1 MSPQLSSYQNGCLTA
16 AFSFNSLL
24 FSIKRT
30 SYLVIINPF
39 IICKGIYI
47 RTSRWYYH
55 FSFKDGL
62 GKDIKFD
69 PARRRISLSPLFS
82 LHSPLFSLLSPLS
95 SLLSL
100 PPLSHP
106 LSLFFPPFPSL
117 KSPRVQ
123 LSMNSRDRPQ
133 RRGLR

>member
-47 RTSRWYYH
+47 RASRWYYH
-55 FSFKDGL
+55 FSLKDGP
-62 GKDIKFD
+62 GKDINFD
-69 PARRRISLSPLFS
+69 PAPPRISLP
-82 LHSPLFSLLSPLS
+82 
-95 SLLSL
+95 SL
-100 PPLSHP
+100 PSP
-106 LSLFFPPFPSL
+106 SLFPFPSL
-117 KSPRVQ
+117 NSPLGQ
-123 LSMNSRDRPQ
+123 HSSTADPSAED
-133 RRGLR
+133 